1 MRSHNTES
9 QGSAVRLVA
18 ISGPLNGTD
27 TRLGENWKEISIG
40 RDDLNDICVDSRS
53 VSRRHCVIERKN
65 SDVIIRDLESRN
77 GTFVNDVPIKERTL
91 RKGDQI
97 SIGDSVF
104 LLVIDDDKRTAPGPS
119 LHLDDTAMVSVNV
132 VGLSPD
138 DSIYIK
144 KDTQAPSSRVLNN
157 LNTLLDISTR
167 ISSVQNIE
175 ELQEK
180 LMTSLGEVVPAEH
193 AAILF
198 NGTDGVEWESLY
210 GWSRREGIGT
220 EVEPSRTIVKQVV
233 DTRKALLAQGF
244 LSGPLSGVESIAS
257 SKVRSVVCVPIQI
270 FGKILGVVYAATSD
284 STSPFDNDH
293 LQFLTAVASI
303 AAVAINN
310 VRQME
315 FLKGE
320 NQRLSKEIEL
330 NHSMVGESSAMRQ
343 VYQIVSKVAPA
354 NSTVLISGESGTG
367 KELVAR
373 AIHANSPRA
382 DKPFIAIN
390 CAAIPETL
398 LESELFGSE
407 KGAYTGAPQRKGK
420 LEIAEGGTILLDE
433 IGELPLALQA
443 KLLRVLQERVFER
456 LGGTRPIPVNV
467 RWLAATNR
475 DLRQAIQ
482 ARTFREDLYFRLQV
496 ITVRLPP
503 LRERRE
509 DIPLLCGY
517 FAHKYSKL
525 CGRHVKGISPEAK
538 ARLVHYDWPGNV
550 RELENTMERAIVMG
564 SGDYVLPEDL
574 NENLIESGPPPGVD
588 TAMYHQLVKEAKQR
602 IVRSALNAHSGNI
615 SEAARQLGIHPNN
628 LHRLI
633 RNLGIK

>member
-1 MRSHNTES
+1 MNSQETEP
-9 QGSAVRLVA
+9 QTPTVRFVA

-27 TRLGENWKEISIG
+27 SHPDGDWKEISIG
-40 RDDLNDICVDSRS
+40 RDQDNDICVESRS
-53 VSRRHCVIERKN
+53 VSRRHCVIQRK
-65 SDVIIRDLESRN
+65 DAQLVIRDLDSRN
-77 GTFVNDVPIKERTL
+77 GTFVNDVPVKERAL
-91 RKGDQI
+91 RRGDQI
-97 SIGDSVF
+97 GVGDSVF
-104 LLVIDDDKRTAPGPS
+104 ILVIDEEKSATAS
-119 LHLDDTAMVSVNV
+119 ESAHSDDTGMVSVNV

-138 DSIYIK
+138 ESIYISR
-144 KDTQAPSSRVLNN
+144 DALAATMPRSNRVLSN
-157 LNTLLDISTR
+157 LNTLLEISTLV
-167 ISSVQNIE
+167 SSVQTIE
-175 ELQEK
+175 GLQQK
-180 LMTSLGEVVPAEH
+180 LLTSLGDVVPAEH

-198 NGTDGVEWESLY
+198 VGLDGPEVESSY
-210 GWSRREGIGT
+210 GWSRNEGMG
-220 EVEPSRTIVKQVV
+220 VRVKPSRTIVKQVIE
-233 DTRKALLAQGF
+233 TRTALLAQGF

-257 SKVRSVVCVPIQI
+257 SKVRSILCVPVQVV
-270 FGKILGVVYAATSD
+270 GRLLGVVYMATSD
-284 STSPFDNDH
+284 ANSPFDKDH

-303 AAVAINN
+303 AAVSIQNA
-310 VRQME
+310 RQME

-330 NHSMVGESSAMRQ
+330 NHSMVGESSAMRH
-343 VYQIVSKVAPA
+343 VYQIVAKVAPA
-354 NSTVLISGESGTG
+354 SSTVLITGESGTG

-373 AIHANSPRA
+373 AIHTNSSRS

-456 LGGTRPIPVNV
+456 LGGTRSIPVNV

-475 DLRQAIQ
+475 DLKQAIQ

-496 ITVRLPP
+496 ITIKMPP

-517 FAHKYSKL
+517 FAHKYSKF
-525 CGRHVKGISPEAK
+525 CGRPVKGISPEAR
-538 ARLVHYDWPGNV
+538 ARLVHYEWPGNV
-550 RELENTMERAIVMG
+550 RELENTIERAVVMG

-574 NENLIESGPPPGVD
+574 NENLFESEAPPGVD
-588 TAMYHQLVKEAKQR
+588 TGMYHQAVK
-602 IVRSALNAHSGNI
+602 
-615 SEAARQLGIHPNN
+615 
-628 LHRLI
+628 
-633 RNLGIK
+633 

>member
-1 MRSHNTES
+1 LAATM
-9 QGSAVRLVA
+9 
-18 ISGPLNGTD
+18 
-27 TRLGENWKEISIG
+27 
-40 RDDLNDICVDSRS
+40 
-53 VSRRHCVIERKN
+53 
-65 SDVIIRDLESRN
+65 
-77 GTFVNDVPIKERTL
+77 
-91 RKGDQI
+91 
-97 SIGDSVF
+97 
-104 LLVIDDDKRTAPGPS
+104 PS
-119 LHLDDTAMVSVNV
+119 
-132 VGLSPD
+132 
-138 DSIYIK
+138 
-144 KDTQAPSSRVLNN
+144 SSRVLHN

-180 LMTSLGEVVPAEH
+180 LLTSLGDVVPAEH

-198 NGTDGVEWESLY
+198 VGVDGPESETSY
-210 GWSRREGIGT
+210 GWSRSQGIGT
-220 EVEPSRTIVKQVV
+220 RVKPSRTIVKQVV
-233 DTRKALLAQGF
+233 DNRKALLAQGF
-244 LSGPLSGVESIAS
+244 LSGPLSGVESIAA
-257 SKVRSVVCVPIQI
+257 SKVRSVLCVPIQI
-270 FGKILGVVYAATSD
+270 LGKILGVVYMATSE
-284 STSPFDNDH
+284 SAQPFDDDH

-303 AAVAINN
+303 AAVAVNN

-315 FLKGE
+315 FLRGE

-354 NSTVLISGESGTG
+354 SSTVLINGESGTG

-407 KGAYTGAPQRKGK
+407 KGAYTGAPQRRGK

-482 ARTFREDLYFRLQV
+482 DRTFREDLYFRLQV
-496 ITVRLPP
+496 ITIRLPA

-525 CGRHVKGISPEAK
+525 CGRPVKGISPEAK
-538 ARLVHYDWPGNV
+538 ARLLHYDWPGNV

-574 NENLIESGPPPGVD
+574 NENLIESEPPPGVD
-588 TAMYHQLVKEAKQR
+588 TAIYHQLVKEAKQR
-602 IVRSALNAHSGNI
+602 IVRSALDRHSG
-615 SEAARQLGIHPNN
+615 SVPEAARQLGIHPNN